1 MANYEIQTITK
12 AKQNERNVRTKPRK
26 YSPKQELCIEQRLFC
41 NKVIEMTEN
50 CAIIVQTTIEA
61 NTFWNK
67 RAPSITITDENK
79 TRNASEQEKEF
90 A

>member
-1 MANYEIQTITK
+1 M
-12 AKQNERNVRTKPRK
+12 
-26 YSPKQELCIEQRLFC
+26 CIEQRFYR
-41 NKVIEMTEN
+41 NKVIEMTKN

-90 A
+90 AWFLTTEKQTQKRDKTKYNEVIVNSETK